1 MFYPG
6 FYFIYMNCVKNVFQ
20 NHRRPEPEPEIVFL
34 KHVERA
40 KYQTPRP
47 EEDKIYPPP
56 RFIVPLANVSQYE
69 DGRIHFEA
77 RIEPVGDPT
86 LVAEWFVNGYPLQAS
101 KFLFNHFVSWKVFLI
116 IIYYF

>member
-1 MFYPG
+1 MFY
-6 FYFIYMNCVKNVFQ
+6 C
-20 NHRRPEPEPEIVFL
+20 RPEPEPEIVFL

-47 EEDKIYPPP
+47 DEDKIYPPP
-56 RFIVPLANVSQYE
+56 RFIVPLANVSQFE

-86 LVAEWFVNGYPLQAS
+86 MVSEWFVNGCPLQAS
-101 KFLFNHFVSWKVFLI
+101 KSLKYFCVLRSYYKI

>member
-1 MFYPG
+1 MLETKKN
-6 FYFIYMNCVKNVFQ
+6 IKKNVC
-20 NHRRPEPEPEIVFL
+20 RPEPEPEVVFL

-56 RFIVPLANVSQYE
+56 RFVVPLADVSQYE

-86 LVAEWFVNGYPLQAS
+86 LTAEWFVNGYPLQAS
-101 KFLFNHFVSWKVFLI
+101 KRFACLSLFF
-116 IIYYF
+116 IY

>member
-1 MFYPG
+1 M
-6 FYFIYMNCVKNVFQ
+6 YFSD
-20 NHRRPEPEPEIVFL
+20 HSRPEPEPEVVFL

-56 RFIVPLANVSQYE
+56 RFIVPLKNITQQE

-77 RIEPVGDPT
+77 RIEPIGDPT
-86 LVAEWFVNGYPLQAS
+86 LVAEWFVNGYPLKAS
-101 KFLFNHFVSWKVFLI
+101 KLAIPIFMVVNKNHYSLLLFI
-116 IIYYF
+116 IIFFFT